1 MSIARLSD
9 VVGWLDDVLRTSEVP
24 DYDGALNGL
33 QLANRGEVTRVA
45 AAVDFSR
52 RTVDQA
58 IASGADLLILHHGMF
73 WSGARPI
80 VGPVYERLALLM
92 AHGVAVYASHLPL
105 DLHAEY
111 GNNALLARALGL
123 QPTSG
128 FGAWKGLSIGVS
140 GESDLLTSELL
151 ARARQFASQYGG
163 SVVSTPFDAVRHT
176 RHWGMVTGAGASS
189 GTLCEA
195 QAAGIDTLVV
205 GEGPHHTAVDA
216 DDSGLVV
223 LYAGHYATETLGV
236 QALARAI
243 ESRFGLPWSFLH
255 APTGL

>member
-1 MSIARLSD
+1 MSIARLPD
-9 VVGWLDDVLRTSEVP
+9 VVAWLDDALRTSEIP

-33 QLANRGEVTRVA
+33 QLSNRGEVTRVA

-52 RTVDQA
+52 RTVDMT
-58 IASGADLLILHHGMF
+58 IASGADLLLLHHGMF

-105 DLHAEY
+105 DLHAEL

-123 QPTSG
+123 SPGSG
-128 FGAWKGLSIGVS
+128 FGAWKGLSIGVA
-140 GESDLLTSELL
+140 GESDLMTSELL
-151 ARARQFASQYGG
+151 ARTRAFAGEYGG
-163 SVVSTPFDAVRHT
+163 SVVATPFDAVRHT
-176 RHWGMVTGAGASS
+176 RHWAIVTGAGASS
-189 GTLCEA
+189 ATLREA
-195 QAAGIDTLVV
+195 QAAGVDTLIV

-236 QALARAI
+236 QALARAL
-243 ESRFGLPWSFLH
+243 ESRFELPWSFIH